1 MIKQAIKTEVNP
13 VQSEEI
19 QRMILAL
26 GGCWMGGCKRVLYR
40 NHPYLYIF
48 SNLTML
54 CGTKAFNGADI
65 YQQNPAK
72 EIPAGELIKMLE
84 NGLIKSPLV
93 SRPSLDELCRF
104 DKVDKFGNVSV
115 VRKSI

>member
-1 MIKQAIKTEVNP
+1 MQKQAIKTEVNP

-26 GGCWMGGCKRVLYR
+26 GGGWLSGCKRVLYR

-54 CGTKAFNGADI
+54 CGSKAFNGADI

-72 EIPAGELIKMLE
+72 EMLAGELIKMLE
-84 NGLIKSPLV
+84 KNIVKFSAISSPT
-93 SRPSLDELCRF
+93 LDELCRF
-104 DKVDKFGNVSV
+104 DRFDKFGNASV
-115 VRKSI
+115 DRKLI

>member
-1 MIKQAIKTEVNP
+1 MITQGIKTEVSP

-26 GGCWMGGCKRVLYR
+26 GGGWLSGCKRVLYR
-40 NHPYLYIF
+40 FHPYLYI
-48 SNLTML
+48 SSDLTMT
-54 CGTKAFNGADI
+54 CGNKDFNGAAI

-72 EIPAGELIKMLE
+72 EMPAGELIKMLE
-84 NGLIKSPLV
+84 NGLVKLPLV
-93 SRPSLDELCRF
+93 SRPALDELCRF

-115 VRKSI
+115 DRKSI